1 VPIEQIGT
9 ARLASVGG
17 KAAHLAELARIQGVH
32 VPPGFCVTTDAFWT
46 MLATSPR
53 LRDRIDELS
62 RSDPDDRD
70 ALRTLS
76 SAIRK
81 EVEAAPLPTGLA
93 DSVTPLIAAH
103 ADGAGWAVRSSA
115 TAEDLPAAS
124 FAGQYDTYLNV
135 SGAPA
140 ILRHISRCW
149 ASLFSERAVAYR
161 ASNGVDHKSA
171 GMAVIVQRLLAPQS
185 AGVLFTADPVTGNR
199 TMACVEAVFG
209 LGEALVS
216 GRVEADA
223 YGVRDGRVVSTSI
236 GTKPFAV
243 QAAPGGG
250 TAEVPIPPGRRRERV
265 LTDAQVVRLVE
276 LGRRIEAHLGRP
288 QDIEWCLVD
297 DEFHIVQSRPITT
310 LFPVPA
316 ATDVQYRVYVSVG
329 HAQMMTD
336 PMRPLG
342 ISVWQH
348 TALIPM
354 HEAGGRLFVDVTP
367 RLASPATRALTLDVF
382 GRGDP
387 LLRDAL
393 ETVLSRD
400 DVLPA
405 PAGDA
410 PPAPP
415 AGSMP
420 ADIETDPAIVAQL
433 VERSRA
439 SIAALRRDITGR
451 TGTALLDFV
460 IADFDELKRILS
472 DPSSHQA
479 IMAGMGALQW
489 LNDNMEAWLAE
500 KGAADALMQSAPG
513 NVTSEMG
520 RALLDVADTVRRH
533 PGVVALLQNAG
544 HDGFLDELSGI
555 PGGAES
561 RDAIRAFLDVYGMR
575 CVGEIDITRPRWSEH
590 PGALV
595 PLILAN
601 VRNFEDGA
609 ARRLFEQGLREAEKK
624 ERDLLERLRAQPG
637 GAEKAAET
645 KRMIDRLRTFIGY
658 REYPK
663 YAIVCRHAVYKQAL
677 LEEAD
682 RLVRARVLRDREDIF
697 YLSLEEFRDAVGTGR
712 IDEALVTRR
721 REAFV
726 AHHALT
732 PPRVLTSEGEALD
745 GAYRRDGIPAGALPG
760 LAVSAGVV
768 EGRARVV
775 LDIAGADVAPGD
787 ILVTVATDPSW
798 SPAFVAISG
807 MVTEVGGLMTHGAV
821 IAREYGL
828 PAVVG
833 VAQATRLIHD
843 GQRIRVHGSEGYV
856 ELLPSAEDV
865 GTRDQLGLMRTQR
878 HGRR

>member
-1 VPIEQIGT
+1 MCGTTVGRIDPPWIVPIEQIGM

-17 KAAHLAELARIQGVH
+17 KAAHLAELARIEGVH
-32 VPPGFCVTTDAFWT
+32 VPAGFCVTTDAFWT
-46 MLATSPR
+46 MLAAVPR
-53 LRDRIDELS
+53 LRDRIDELP
-62 RSDPDDRD
+62 RSDPADRD
-70 ALRTLS
+70 AVRTLS
-76 SAIRK
+76 AAIR
-81 EVEAAPLPTGLA
+81 EEIETAPLPTELA
-93 DSVTPLIAAH
+93 ESVTSLIAAH
-103 ADGAGWAVRSSA
+103 GDAAAWAVRSSA

-124 FAGQYDTYLNV
+124 FAGQHDTYLNV
-135 SGAPA
+135 SGASA

-161 ASNGVDHKSA
+161 ARNGVDHSSA
-171 GMAVIVQRLLAPQS
+171 AMAVIVQRLLTPQS

-199 TMACVEAVFG
+199 TVARVEAVFG
-209 LGEALVS
+209 LGEELVS

-223 YGVRDGRVVSTSI
+223 YGVRDGSVVSTSI

-265 LTDAQVVRLVE
+265 LTDAQVERLVE
-276 LGRRIEAHLGRP
+276 LGQRIEAYFGRP
-288 QDIEWCLVD
+288 QDIEWCLVG
-297 DEFHIVQSRPITT
+297 DEFEIVQSRPITT

-316 ATDVQYRVYVSVG
+316 ATDAQYRVYVSVG

-348 TALIPM
+348 TALVPM
-354 HEAGGRLFVDVTP
+354 HEAGSRLFVDVTP

-387 LLRDAL
+387 LMQDAL

-420 ADIETDPAIVAQL
+420 VDIETDPAIVAQL
-433 VERSRA
+433 VERSQA
-439 SIAALRRDITGR
+439 SIAALRRDIRGR
-451 TGTALLDFV
+451 SGTALLEFV
-460 IADFDELKRILS
+460 IADFDELKRVLS
-472 DPSSHQA
+472 DPRSHQA
-479 IMAGMGALQW
+479 VMAGMGALQW
-489 LNDNMEAWLAE
+489 LNHNMEVWLAE
-500 KGAADALMQSAPG
+500 KGAGDVLMQSVLG

-533 PGVVALLQNAG
+533 PGVVTLLEHADN
-544 HDGFLDELSGI
+544 DDFLDQLTGV

-561 RDAIRAFLDVYGMR
+561 RDAIRAFLDIYGMR

-590 PGALV
+590 PVALV
-595 PLILAN
+595 PLILGN
-601 VRNFEDGA
+601 IRNFEAGA
-609 ARRLFEQGLREAEKK
+609 ARHLFEQGLRGAQNK

-637 GAEKAAET
+637 GAEKTAET
-645 KRMIDRLRTFIGY
+645 KQMIDRLRTFIGY

-663 YAIVCRHAVYKQAL
+663 YAIISRHAVYKQAL

-682 RLVRARVLRDREDIF
+682 RLVRTRVLRDREDIF
-697 YLSLEEFRDAVGTGR
+697 YLSLEEFRDVVRTGR
-712 IDEALVTRR
+712 IDEELVTRR
-721 REAFV
+721 REAWV
-726 AHHALT
+726 SHHALT

-760 LAVSAGVV
+760 LAVSAGIV

-775 LDIAGADVAPGD
+775 LDIADADVAPGD

-798 SPAFVAISG
+798 SPAFVTISG
-807 MVTEVGGLMTHGAV
+807 LVTEVGGLMTHGAV

-833 VAQATRLIHD
+833 VTQASSLIHD
-843 GQRIRVHGSEGYV
+843 GQRIRVHGSDGYV
-856 ELLPSAEDV
+856 EFLPSAEDA
-865 GTRDQLGLMRTQR
+865 GE
-878 HGRR
+878 

>member
-697 YLSLEEFRDAVGTGR
+697 YLSLEEFRDVVRTGR
-712 IDEALVTRR
+712 IDGELVTRR

-726 AHHALT
+726 SHRALT

-833 VAQATRLIHD
+833 VAQATRLIRD

-865 GTRDQLGLMRTQR
+865 GTRDQLGLMRTQP

>member
-1 VPIEQIGT
+1 MCGTTAGRINPPCVVPIAQIGT

-17 KAAHLAELARIQGVH
+17 KAAHLAELARIEGVR
-32 VPPGFCVTTDAFWT
+32 VPAGFCVTTDAFWT
-46 MLATSPR
+46 MLAAGPR

-62 RSDPDDRD
+62 RSDPADRE
-70 ALRTLS
+70 AVRTLS
-76 SAIRK
+76 AAIR
-81 EVEAAPLPTGLA
+81 EEIEAAPLPPGLA
-93 DSVTPLIAAH
+93 ESVTPLIAAH
-103 ADGAGWAVRSSA
+103 GDGADWAVRSSA

-124 FAGQYDTYLNV
+124 FAGQHDTYLNV

-161 ASNGVDHKSA
+161 ARNGIDHRSA
-171 GMAVIVQRLLAPQS
+171 GMAVIVQRLLTPQS
-185 AGVLFTADPVTGNR
+185 AGVLFTADPVTGTR
-199 TMACVEAVFG
+199 AVACVEAVFG
-209 LGEALVS
+209 LGDALVS

-250 TAEVPIPPGRRRERV
+250 IAEVPIPPGRRRERV
-265 LTDAQVVRLVE
+265 LTDAQLVRLVE

-288 QDIEWCLVD
+288 QDIEWCLVG

-316 ATDVQYRVYVSVG
+316 ATDAQYRVYVSVG

-342 ISVWQH
+342 ISVWQQ

-387 LLRDAL
+387 LMRDAL

-439 SIAALRRDITGR
+439 SIAALRRDIRGR
-451 TGTALLDFV
+451 SGTALLDFV

-472 DPSSHQA
+472 DPRSHQA
-479 IMAGMGALQW
+479 VMAGMGALQW

-500 KGAADALMQSAPG
+500 KGAADALMQSVPG

-533 PGVVALLQNAG
+533 PDVVALLEHASQ
-544 HDGFLDELSGI
+544 DGFLDELSGI

-590 PGALV
+590 PVALV
-595 PLILAN
+595 PLILGN
-601 VRNFEDGA
+601 VRNFEAGA
-609 ARRLFEQGLREAEKK
+609 ARQLFEQGLREAEEK
-624 ERDLLERLRAQPG
+624 ERDLLKRLREQPG
-637 GAEKAAET
+637 GAERTAET
-645 KRMIDRLRTFIGY
+645 KQMIDRLRTFIGY

-663 YAIVCRHAVYKQAL
+663 YAIVSRHAVYKQAL

-682 RLVRARVLRDREDIF
+682 RLVRARVLREREDIF
-697 YLSLEEFRDAVGTGR
+697 YLSLEEFRDVVRTGR
-712 IDEALVTRR
+712 IDEELVTRR

-726 AHHALT
+726 SYDALT

-775 LDIAGADVAPGD
+775 LDIADADVAPGD

-798 SPAFVAISG
+798 SPAFVPISG
-807 MVTEVGGLMTHGAV
+807 VVTEVGGLMTHGAV

-833 VAQATRLIHD
+833 VPQATRLIHD

-856 ELLPSAEDV
+856 ELLSSAGDT
-865 GTRDQLGLMRTQR
+865 GD
-878 HGRR
+878 

>member
-1 VPIEQIGT
+1 MCGTTAGRIDPPCVVPIEQIGM

-17 KAAHLAELARIQGVH
+17 KAAHLAELARIEGVH
-32 VPPGFCVTTDAFWT
+32 VPAGFCVTTDAFWA
-46 MLATSPR
+46 MLAASPR

-62 RSDPDDRD
+62 RSDPGDRD
-70 ALRTLS
+70 AVRTLS
-76 SAIRK
+76 AAIRG
-81 EVEAAPLPTGLA
+81 EMEAAPLPTGLA
-93 DSVTPLIAAH
+93 ESVTPLIAAQG
-103 ADGAGWAVRSSA
+103 DGAEWAVRSSA

-124 FAGQYDTYLNV
+124 SAGQHDTYLNV

-140 ILRHISRCW
+140 VLRHISRCW

-161 ASNGVDHKSA
+161 ARNGVDHRSA
-171 GMAVIVQRLLAPQS
+171 GMAVIVQRLLTPRS

-199 TMACVEAVFG
+199 TVACVEAVFG

-223 YGVRDGRVVSTSI
+223 YGVRGGSVVSTSI
-236 GTKPFAV
+236 GSKPFAV
-243 QAAPGGG
+243 RAVPGGG

-265 LTDAQVVRLVE
+265 LTDAQVVRLAG

-288 QDIEWCLVD
+288 QDIEWCLAG

-310 LFPVPA
+310 LFPVPTA
-316 ATDVQYRVYVSVG
+316 ADAQYRVYVSVG

-367 RLASPATRALTLDVF
+367 RLASPATRALTLDVL

-400 DVLPA
+400 GVLPA
-405 PAGDA
+405 PSGDA

-415 AGSMP
+415 AGSMT
-420 ADIETDPAIVAQL
+420 ADIETDPAIAAQL
-433 VERSRA
+433 VERSRT
-439 SIAALRRDITGR
+439 SIAALRRDIRGR
-451 TGTALLDFV
+451 SATALLDFV
-460 IADFDELKRILS
+460 IADFGELKRILS
-472 DPSSHQA
+472 DPRSHQA
-479 IMAGMGALQW
+479 VMAGMGALQW

-500 KGAADALMQSAPG
+500 KGAADALMQSVPG

-533 PGVVALLQNAG
+533 PGVVALLEHTG

-561 RDAIRAFLDVYGMR
+561 RDAIRAFLDTYGMR

-590 PGALV
+590 PVALV
-595 PLILAN
+595 PLILGN
-601 VRNFEDGA
+601 IRNFEAGA
-609 ARRLFEQGLREAEKK
+609 ARHLFEQGLREAGNK

-637 GAEKAAET
+637 GAGRAAET
-645 KRMIDRLRTFIGY
+645 KQMIDRLRTFIGY

-663 YAIVCRHAVYKQAL
+663 YAIVSRHAVYKQAL

-697 YLSLEEFRDAVGTGR
+697 YLSLEELRDVVRTGR
-712 IDEALVTRR
+712 IDEELVTRR

-726 AHHALT
+726 SYHALT

-775 LDIAGADVAPGD
+775 LDIADADVAPGD

-807 MVTEVGGLMTHGAV
+807 VVTEVGGLMTHGAV

-833 VAQATRLIHD
+833 VTRATRLIHD

-856 ELLPSAEDV
+856 ELLPSAEDA
-865 GTRDQLGLMRTQR
+865 GD
-878 HGRR
+878 